1 MKVALIYSIS
11 WLILLAIYLYRRKE
25 STFNWKESDSLEKFA
40 IFLVI
45 LFAPIIILCLPYFLF
60 TNIRDKRKSQK
71 DAEERKKEQQIELE
85 YRSKALASIRQAK
98 TLGSQNGSFDF
109 AAYLASVRS
118 SSTTNLYTHMQ
129 DERNYPKILDLLPKL
144 TLPNGMSLHVEKCK
158 QQGSGD
164 SSKLFVETPDG
175 SYDKNIWNYINVECS
190 EEGAWNAYILYNLW
204 HVLPMF
210 WHALYDRRYYLFFK
224 EFTDYIECLQKE
236 DTIMV
241 RKALKQHITL
251 PDVVKANGR
260 FYVTC
265 CFFTNFGGM
274 IQETVEI
281 AIDNGKASFHVI
293 EQKTLVEYDCGIRF

>member
-175 SYDKNIWNYINVECS
+175 SYDKNIWDYINVECS

-204 HVLPMF
+204 YVLPMF

>member
-164 SSKLFVETPDG
+164 RSKLFVETPDG
-175 SYDKNIWNYINVECS
+175 SYDKNIWNFINVECS

-204 HVLPMF
+204 YVLPMF

-241 RKALKQHITL
+241 RKAMKQHITL

>member
-1 MKVALIYSIS
+1 MVDVVLGSFFGDEGKGKIIDY
-11 WLILLAIYLYRRKE
+11 LA
-25 STFNWKESDSLEKFA
+25 
-40 IFLVI
+40 
-45 LFAPIIILCLPYFLF
+45 
-60 TNIRDKRKSQK
+60 K

-175 SYDKNIWNYINVECS
+175 SYDKNIWNFINVECS

-210 WHALYDRRYYLFFK
+210 WHALYNRRYYLFFK

-241 RKALKQHITL
+241 RKALKQHVTL

-265 CFFTNFGGM
+265 CFFTNFGGL
-274 IQETVEI
+274 IQETIEI
-281 AIDNGKASFHVI
+281 TIESGKATFHEI
-293 EQKTLVEYDCGIRF
+293 ERKTLFEYQCGIMF